1 MTITMANEILSMEQL
16 DTVSGGDRKEYY
28 EIANLLPKIPEKW
41 QDVKGTTYDGF
52 RLMTPETDYK
62 ESSKI

>member
-1 MTITMANEILSMEQL
+1 MTYEILSMNEL
-16 DTVSGGDRKEYY
+16 DAVSGGDRKEYH

-41 QDVKGTTYDGF
+41 QDVKGDTYDGF